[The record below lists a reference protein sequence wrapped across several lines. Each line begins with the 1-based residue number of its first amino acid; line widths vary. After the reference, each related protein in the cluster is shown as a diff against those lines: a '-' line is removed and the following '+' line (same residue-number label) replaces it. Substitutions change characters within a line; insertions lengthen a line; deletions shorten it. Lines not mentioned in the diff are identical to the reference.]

1 MAKENEINST
11 EVQINGK
18 KYDYNDLTEEQ
29 IYLLRQTQSC
39 RVKINNLKFELDQVQ
54 VALTSFNQKLISSV
68 ENKSERKMGTT
79 CERRRCTAT
88 SRYWR

>member
-1 MAKENEINST
+1 MAKENENNSN

-18 KYDYNDLTEEQ
+18 KYNYNDLSEEQ

-54 VALTSFNQKLISSV
+54 VALSSFNQTLISSV
-68 ENKSERKMGTT
+68 ENTNEKKMG
-79 CERRRCTAT
+79 
-88 SRYWR
+88 

>member
-1 MAKENEINST
+1 MTKENENNST

-18 KYDYNDLTEEQ
+18 KYNFNDLSEEQ

-54 VALTSFNQKLISSV
+54 VALSSFNQKLISSV
-68 ENKSERKMGTT
+68 ENKSERKMG
-79 CERRRCTAT
+79 
-88 SRYWR
+88 

>member
-18 KYDYNDLTEEQ
+18 KYYYNDLSEEQ

-39 RVKINNLKFELDQVQ
+39 RVKINNLKFIISQTTHLNQAFEYLLDY
-54 VALTSFNQKLISSV
+54 LY
-68 ENKSERKMGTT
+68 KMDQN
-79 CERRRCTAT
+79 
-88 SRYWR
+88 

>member
-18 KYDYNDLTEEQ
+18 KYYYNDLSEEQ

-39 RVKINNLKFELDQVQ
+39 IVKINNLKFELDQVQ
-54 VALTSFNQKLISSV
+54 AALTSFNQKLVTSL
-68 ENKSERKMGTT
+68 ENSKEKKMG
-79 CERRRCTAT
+79 
-88 SRYWR
+88 

>member
-18 KYDYNDLTEEQ
+18 KYYYNDLSEEQ

-54 VALTSFNQKLISSV
+54 VALSSFNQKLISSV
-68 ENKSERKMGTT
+68 ENTNEKKMG
-79 CERRRCTAT
+79 
-88 SRYWR
+88 